1 MKAAPLLWIG
11 LLLAAQAAA
20 ADRPTEDVKLEAHLG
35 AGADSADIKCQQ
47 FAAVVTIESQ
57 RGIGQLV
64 LRRRSARWPEKLTLH
79 LGVYP
84 LEGFTA
90 ACGNRRLEAAL
101 RFDQKA
107 FRGKVPVQKLADNG
121 AHDPDS
127 EQLPIVITPQGQS
140 AVVIDFPVE
149 FLDAKEHELRLHWV
163 DAYR

>member
-11 LLLAAQAAA
+11 LLLAPQAAA

-35 AGADSADIKCQQ
+35 AGADSVDIKCQQ

-64 LRRRSARWPEKLTLH
+64 LRRQPERWPARLTLH

-90 ACGNRRLEAAL
+90 TCGNRQLEASL
-101 RFDQKA
+101 RFDQKQ

-121 AHDPDS
+121 ADDAVA
-127 EQLPIVITPQGQS
+127 EQLPIVITPQGDS

-149 FLDAKEHELRLHWV
+149 FLDAKEDELRLHWV
-163 DAYR
+163 